1 MKNPDGVKSEN
12 LRREAERARAAADQH
27 LKYAAQA
34 LSIGSSPLKQAH
46 DGCAEAYM
54 NLAKALDERA
64 DYFAES
70 VKAFHG

>member
-1 MKNPDGVKSEN
+1 MKHPDRVKSDN
-12 LRREAERARAAADQH
+12 LQREAERARAAADQH

-46 DGCAEAYM
+46 DGCAEAYLK
-54 NLAKALDERA
+54 LADALQERS

-70 VKAFHG
+70 AEAFRG